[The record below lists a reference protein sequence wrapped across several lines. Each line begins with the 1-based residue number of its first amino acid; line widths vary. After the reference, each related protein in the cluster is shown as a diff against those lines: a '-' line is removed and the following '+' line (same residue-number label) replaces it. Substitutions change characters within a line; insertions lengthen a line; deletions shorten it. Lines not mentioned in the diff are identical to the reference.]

1 MENNT
6 PICVITGANSGIG
19 KQTAIELAEKG
30 YYLILLV
37 KDSDKSRE
45 AYDEIKSYS
54 TDGQVEMIFTD
65 LSAFDSIKR
74 AVEVIRSKYQQLD
87 ILINNAGI
95 YKRKKEMSADSHEMT
110 LAVNYL
116 APYYLTRLLFPLI
129 EKSPSARIINV
140 TSGLYKNGSTDF
152 ESFYPSGKFEGLKT
166 YADSKLLLVYFTY
179 YLSELVSGKNITVN
193 AVHPGVIATGVFRE
207 LPGFV
212 NTLLRF
218 FVGKPE
224 KGARPVVYLA
234 TSPEVEKV
242 TGKYFDKGKMYPAL
256 ETVYKT
262 ADAKRLW
269 NKTEDMINRF
279 MPEVD

>member
-74 AVEVIRSKYQQLD
+74 AVEEIRSKYQQLD

-256 ETVYKT
+256 ESVYKT

>member
-6 PICVITGANSGIG
+6 PVCAITGANSGIG
-19 KQTAIELAEKG
+19 KQTVMELAEKG
-30 YYLILLV
+30 YHLILLV
-37 KDSDKSRE
+37 RDSDKSR
-45 AYDEIKSYS
+45 AAFDEIQNHSS
-54 TDGQVEMIFTD
+54 SGQVEMIFTD
-65 LSAFDSIKR
+65 LSSFDSIKQ
-74 AVEVIRSKYQQLD
+74 AVEKIKKQHSHLD

-95 YKRKKEMSADSHEMT
+95 YKRRKEMSSDSQEMT

-116 APYYLTRLLFPLI
+116 APYYLTRLLMPLI

-140 TSGLYKNGSTDF
+140 ASGLYKNGSTDF
-152 ESFYPSGKFEGLKT
+152 QSFYPSGKFDGLKT
-166 YADSKLLLVYFTY
+166 YADSKLLLIYFTY
-179 YLSELVSGKNITVN
+179 YLSELVNGKNITVN

-218 FVGKPE
+218 LVGKPE
-224 KGARPVVYLA
+224 KGARPVVYVT
-234 TSPEVEKV
+234 TSPEMENVS
-242 TGKYFDKGKMYPAL
+242 GKYFDKGKIYPAL

-262 ADAKRLW
+262 RDAKRLW
-269 NKTEDMINRF
+269 EKTEDIVNRF